1 MWAPAMG
8 SSGRLGE
15 AIARRLAS
23 DGIGVLGI
31 DIMPSTTMD
40 VVGSV
45 ADQALVRDL
54 IAGVDLVYHT
64 AALHKPH
71 VATHRE

>member
-1 MWAPAMG
+1 MG

-15 AIARRLAS
+15 AIVRRLAS

-31 DIMPSTTMD
+31 DIMPSTTTD

-45 ADQALVRDL
+45 ADQVLVRDL
-54 IAGVDLVYHT
+54 IAGVDLVHHT

>member
-1 MWAPAMG
+1 MG

-31 DIMPSTTMD
+31 DIMPSTTTD
-40 VVGSV
+40 
-45 ADQALVRDL
+45 
-54 IAGVDLVYHT
+54 
-64 AALHKPH
+64 
-71 VATHRE
+71 